1 MPCTLIFI
9 YKLQPWV
16 IFQSLDADDGYTLV
30 TDLRK
35 IQEATI
41 VASRALPAKT

>member
-1 MPCTLIFI
+1 MPCTVIFI

-16 IFQSLDADDGYTLV
+16 IFQSLDPDGYTLV
-30 TDLRK
+30 ADLRK